1 MKERLKYL
9 WDMLSFRTMWE
20 DQEEEDWEDYDQKD
34 NYVSGEVYADDTKKL
49 AGLGSGIV
57 YLAIIALVVI
67 AVAAYLIMSRFHLYT
82 LPARVMRS
90 WGTALSST
98 VRTAFHLSMGRMRP
112 SGVLRTR

>member
-82 LPARVMRS
+82 GYSV
-90 WGTALSST
+90 
-98 VRTAFHLSMGRMRP
+98 TAFYPAEDIAG
-112 SGVLRTR
+112 TRYEKLGNGFI